1 LTKQKVF
8 LPGASG
14 SMGHETFKQLW
25 KKRDTYDIVLL
36 QRPSKK
42 NKELFKPYEKICGI
56 KSIKGRG
63 IVEGNGLKIVWGD
76 ATNYDDVLEACNGID
91 WCLCPMAFISPAAD
105 RNPKMAKA
113 VNTTAIEYIVKAIEA
128 QPNGAEHIKFIYT
141 GTVAATGDR
150 LPPIHMGRIGDPLKP
165 SVFDFYAVTKIMGER
180 AVLESNIKHWASL
193 RQTFIMIPNVFAL
206 MDPIMFH
213 QPINSYMENNTSRD
227 AGRGL
232 VNCLDLSDDSDFWRR
247 VYNMAGGPS
256 CRIIFYDFLNKTMGL
271 NGVGKIDEV
280 ADRKWFA
287 LRNFHMQFYEDSGVL
302 NEYIHN
308 WGDSIDDYMEVLAEN
323 QPGSLRFVAK
333 LTSKSKRFKKMVQKA
348 TYNKLKKM
356 ALDKTGTL
364 YWYENKKDMR
374 ITSFYKDYETF
385 ESIPDW
391 GVDMPEMDPNAEWK
405 RLDHGYDESKK
416 TLNLTDLKGAA
427 KFRGGECLSAEWNG
441 DLYTTL
447 KWKCAFGH
455 EFTAK
460 PFTVIKAGHWCPECL
475 APPWNYDAIAKKN
488 PFFAQVWYP
497 NHDKDEINVYP
508 DDCYLDIAD

>member
-1 LTKQKVF
+1 MTRQIVF

-14 SMGHETFKQLW
+14 SMGHETFKVLW
-25 KKRDTYDIVLL
+25 QKRDTYDIVLL

-42 NKELFKPYEKICGI
+42 NKDLFKPYEKICGI

-63 IVEGNGLKIVWGD
+63 IVEGDGLKIVWGD
-76 ATNYDDVLEACNGID
+76 ATNYEDVFEACNGID

-141 GTVAATGDR
+141 GSVAETGDR
-150 LPPIHMGRIGDPLKP
+150 LPPIHMGRVGDPLKP
-165 SVFDFYAVTKIMGER
+165 SIFDFYAVTKIMGER
-180 AVLESNIKHWASL
+180 AVLESNIKHFAAL
-193 RQTFIMIPNVFAL
+193 RQTFILIPNPNEL

-232 VNCLDLSDDSDFWRR
+232 VNCLDIPDDSDFWRR
-247 VYNMAGGPS
+247 AYNMAGGPS
-256 CRIIFYDFLNKTMGL
+256 CRITYYDFLNKSMEL
-271 NGVGKIDEV
+271 NGVGKIDDV
-280 ADRKWFA
+280 TDRKWFA
-287 LRNFHMQFYEDSGVL
+287 LRNFHMQYYEDTGVL

-308 WGDSIDDYMEVLAEN
+308 WGDSIEDYVEVLKEN
-323 QPGSLRFVAK
+323 QSRSLRFVAK
-333 LTSKSKRFKKMVQKA
+333 MTSKSKKFKNMVQKT
-348 TYNKLKKM
+348 TYKKLKKM

-374 ITSFYKDYETF
+374 ITSFYKDYKTF

-391 GVDMPEMDPNAEWK
+391 GVDMPNMDLETEWK

-416 TLNLTDLKGAA
+416 NHDLEDLKGAA
-427 KFRGGECLSAEWNG
+427 KFRGGKCISSEWDGN
-441 DLYTTL
+441 LYTTL

-455 EFTAK
+455 DFTAK
-460 PFTVIKAGHWCPECL
+460 PYTVIKAGHWCPECL
-475 APPWNYDAIAKKN
+475 APPWKYDEIAKKN

-497 NHDKDEINVYP
+497 NHDKDENNVYP

>member
-1 LTKQKVF
+1 MAKQKVF

-14 SMGHETFKQLW
+14 SMGYETFKLLW
-25 KKRDTYDIVLL
+25 EKRDNYEIVLL

-42 NKELFKPYEKICGI
+42 NKKLFKPFEKFSGI
-56 KSIKGRG
+56 KSIKGNG
-63 IVEGNGLKIVWGD
+63 IVEGGGFKIVWGD
-76 ATNYDDVLEACNGID
+76 ATNYEDVLDACDGID

-113 VNTTAIEYIVKAIEA
+113 VNTTAIKYIIKAIEA

-141 GTVAATGDR
+141 GSVAETGDR

-165 SVFDFYAVTKIMGER
+165 SIFDFYAVTKIMGER
-180 AVLESNIKHWASL
+180 AVLESNIKHFAVL
-193 RQTFIMIPNVFAL
+193 RQTFIMIPNPNEL

-232 VNCLDLSDDSDFWRR
+232 VNCLDIPDDSDFWRR
-247 VYNMAGGPS
+247 AYNMSGGPS
-256 CRIIFYDFLNKTMGL
+256 CRIVYYDFLNKTMQL
-271 NGVGKIDEV
+271 NGVGKIDNVTE
-280 ADRKWFA
+280 RRWYA
-287 LRNFHMQFYEDSGVL
+287 LRNFHMQYYEDSNVL

-308 WGDSIDDYMEVLAEN
+308 WGDSIEDYMEILKEN
-323 QPGSLRFVAK
+323 QSRSLNFVAK
-333 LTSKSKRFKKMVQKA
+333 MTDKFNFFKKIVQKA
-348 TYNKLKKM
+348 TYKKLKKM

-374 ITSFYKDYETF
+374 ITSFYKDYNTF

-391 GVDMPEMDPNAEWK
+391 GVDMPNMDLEPEWK

-416 TLNLTDLKGAA
+416 SLDFEDLKGAA
-427 KFRGGECLSAEWNG
+427 NFRGGECLSAEWDG
-441 DLYTTL
+441 DMYTTL
-447 KWKCAFGH
+447 KWKCAFDH

-460 PFTVIKAGHWCPECL
+460 PYTVINAGHWCPKCL
-475 APPWNYDAIAKKN
+475 APPWIYDEIAKKN
-488 PFFAQVWYP
+488 PFFAQVWYQ
-497 NHDKDEINVYP
+497 NHDKDENNIYP
-508 DDCYLDIAD
+508 EDCYLDIID